1 MIRRALH
8 TDWPAIARLLDQ
20 LDYPD
25 TGKFLERRLAQML
38 DDPAEVLL
46 VWEHDTSANPASPTP
61 GSTGAR
67 SALTEAPAPILGFL
81 SLHFIPQIALPG
93 DFARISYFSI
103 DESARGE
110 GLGTQLEE
118 HATQLARERG
128 CELIEVHCHTRRE
141 KAHAF
146 YFRQGYEESPKY
158 LVKRL

>member
-1 MIRRALH
+1 MIRRALY
-8 TDWPAIARLLDQ
+8 TDWPWIVRLLDQ

-25 TGKFLERRLAQML
+25 TGKFLENRLARLL

-46 VWEHDTSANPASPTP
+46 VWEDDSAPNPVSPTP
-61 GSTGAR
+61 GI
-67 SALTEAPAPILGFL
+67 PVLGFL
-81 SLHFIPQIALPG
+81 SLHFIPQIALKG

-103 DESARGE
+103 DETARSQGI
-110 GLGTQLEE
+110 GAKLEE